1 MKRWAGPVVDQR
13 AEALMANAPA
23 TDAERRTH
31 GRRSIIRGAAR
42 QVRMELL
49 TYAREPIA
57 IVFIF
62 AYPIL
67 MMTLFSS
74 TFAGVREYIGP
85 GGQDGVSFAQYFL
98 PGVVATAVVL
108 SSVQL
113 IGIQVA
119 QDRETGMLKRLR
131 ATPMPPLVYFL
142 GLLGQV
148 ILALALQLVIL
159 LVAARLVWDVTLPT
173 TPSAWVTFTWVC
185 LTSAAAG
192 ASAGIAIG
200 GLMPSARAANAF
212 LIPFLLLLQFISG
225 VFIAFPDLPAWMQNL
240 SAMFSLKWTAQGLR
254 SVFLPEAFAAAE
266 QTGSWQLGLTAV
278 VLGVWILVWGA
289 VALRTFRWLPR
300 GAS

>member
-1 MKRWAGPVVDQR
+1 MNRWSGPVVDGR

-23 TDAERRTH
+23 TDAERSARGH
-31 GRRSIIRGAAR
+31 RSVVRIAAR
-42 QVRMELL
+42 RVPMELR
-49 TYAREPIA
+49 TYTREPIA
-57 IVFIF
+57 MVFIF

-74 TFAGVREYIGP
+74 AFAGNREYLGP
-85 GGQDGVSFAQYFL
+85 DGEAVSFAQYFL

-119 QDRETGMLKRLR
+119 QDRETGTLKRLR
-131 ATPMPPLVYFL
+131 ATPMPPLAYFL
-142 GLLGQV
+142 GLMGQV
-148 ILALALQLVIL
+148 ILTLALQLIVL
-159 LVAARLVWDVTLPT
+159 LVAARLVWGVNLPT
-173 TPSAWVTFTWVC
+173 EPSAWVTFTWVC
-185 LTSAAAG
+185 FTSAAAG

-212 LIPFLLLLQFISG
+212 LIPFILLLQFISG

-240 SAMFSLKWTAQGLR
+240 SALFSLKWTAQGLR
-254 SVFLPEAFAAAE
+254 SVFLPDAFAAAE

-278 VLGVWILVWGA
+278 VLGVWILLWSVI
-289 VALRTFRWLPR
+289 ALRTFRWLPR